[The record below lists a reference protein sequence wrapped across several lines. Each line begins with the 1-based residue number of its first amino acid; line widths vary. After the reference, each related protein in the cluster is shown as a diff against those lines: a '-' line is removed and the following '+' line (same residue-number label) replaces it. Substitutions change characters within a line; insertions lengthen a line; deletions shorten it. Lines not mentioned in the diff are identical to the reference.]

1 MGNVDWKA
9 NARVFHPSELNH
21 FHWRMRVIRGVGLAV
36 SDVALAALLWLT
48 ATNRILRIQPGA
60 SERLEE
66 VTKLAES
73 ARGKLAAVGILKN
86 AVVRDEG
93 LSGKSR
99 EYWRKEKMV
108 MGEVMEDGEV
118 VERVRNALRGR
129 VQVGTVEEEARRY
142 AEGIVFTGPSGQ
154 GPVQENGQEGGAQ
167 WAPGG
172 AQG

>member
-1 MGNVDWKA
+1 M
-9 NARVFHPSELNH
+9 
-21 FHWRMRVIRGVGLAV
+21 
-36 SDVALAALLWLT
+36 
-48 ATNRILRIQPGA
+48 
-60 SERLEE
+60 
-66 VTKLAES
+66 
-73 ARGKLAAVGILKN
+73 KN
-86 AVVRDEG
+86 AIVRDEG

-118 VERVRNALRGR
+118 VEGVRNALSGR
-129 VQVGTVEEEARRY
+129 VQVGRVEEEARRY